1 MKKILKGNKRNM
13 GYEIRKAAVL
23 GSGTMGGGIAAVL
36 AGIGVDVILMDMP
49 AKDTKAGD
57 PAAKRNAVVYNNIKA
72 LQKLRPAQ
80 LFSDSDM
87 TNISVGNFEDD
98 LDKLSD
104 RDWVIEVIVENLAI
118 KQNLMAKVAEAIG
131 ENTIV
136 TTNTSGLPIHDIAA
150 ELGED
155 FTRRFFGTHFFNPA
169 RYLHLLEII
178 PHSNTDPELI
188 AFMQEF
194 GTSKLGKGVVVCK
207 DTPNFIGNRFM
218 TMTGSQATNYALDN
232 GYTVE
237 EVDAITGPLI
247 GRPNTATFNL
257 NDLVGFD
264 IAVHVGRNLYPAIA
278 DDEDREIL
286 AHEGAT
292 KLADYMLANKM
303 LGRKTDGGFY
313 QMRRNGGGKEL
324 WALNL
329 ESYQYEAPKAVS
341 FESVE
346 RNKKL
351 PLPERLR
358 KLIMEESDRAAEY
371 LFHHHAFYLSY
382 ASKRVP
388 EITDSIVSVDNAQK
402 WGFNHQMGPFEIW
415 DAIGVAESVEKFEAA
430 GYKVADWVKEMLA
443 KGNSSFYQTDEK
455 GRVVAAYSPVDGSYV
470 RIDKDARVIKIADLR
485 ADDKLVWENKD
496 GSIYDMGDGV
506 LLWEF
511 HTKGNTITAG
521 FLEAGY
527 RAVDILESDD
537 AYVALVIGNES
548 NDYSFGANLS
558 DAMGGGGN
566 PIDTINAAISGLQEL
581 TLRMKY
587 GKKPTIAAPAGRAL
601 GGGAELIMGANAVVA
616 YAESYIGLVEVGVG
630 LVPAGG
636 GCKELVRR
644 LVNPVVAA
652 GADPHPPLRK
662 AFEAIA
668 TAKVSESA
676 KQAKEIGYLAA
687 DDKIVLNRDM
697 LLGEAKAFALAY
709 AHTFE
714 ARKPE
719 AVYAAGRDQ
728 YAGLMLGVA
737 GFVESG
743 FASEHDA
750 LIAKKIATILTGG
763 ALAQPQAIDQQV
775 FLNLEK
781 QSFIELAMTGKTME
795 RIMTMLSTGKPLRN

>member
-1 MKKILKGNKRNM
+1 M

-36 AGIGVDVILMDMP
+36 AGIGVEVILMDMP

-80 LFSDSDM
+80 LFSEFDM
-87 TNISVGNFEDD
+87 NNISVGNFEDD
-98 LDKLSD
+98 LDKLAD
-104 RDWVIEVIVENLAI
+104 RDWVIEVIVENLGI
-118 KQNLMAKVAEAIG
+118 KQSLMAKVAEAIG

-136 TTNTSGLPIHDIAA
+136 TTNTSGLPINDIASQ
-150 ELGED
+150 LGED
-155 FTRRFFGTHFFNPA
+155 FTRRFMGTHFFNPP

-178 PHSNTDPELI
+178 PHKNTDPELV
-188 AFMQEF
+188 AFMKEF

-218 TMTGSQATNYALDN
+218 TMTGSQAMNYALDN

-257 NDLVGFD
+257 NDLVGYD

-278 DDEDREIL
+278 NDEDREIL
-286 AHEGAT
+286 AHEGVN
-292 KLADYMLANKM
+292 KLAEHMLANKM

-329 ESYQYEAPKAVS
+329 ETYEYEAPKTIS

-358 KLIMEESDRAAEY
+358 KMIMEETDRAAEY

-388 EITDSIVSVDNAQK
+388 EITDSIVNVDNAQK

-430 GYKVADWVKEMLA
+430 GYKVADWVKQMLA
-443 KGNSSFYQTDEK
+443 DGNATFYQKDAK
-455 GRVVAAYSPVDGSYV
+455 GRVVAYYSPS
-470 RIDKDARVIKIADLR
+470 DARYLTLEKDPREIKIADLR
-485 ADDKLVWENKD
+485 ADEKLVWENKD
-496 GSIYDMGDGV
+496 GSIFDMGDGV

-527 RAVDILESDD
+527 KAVEILEGSDKF
-537 AYVALVIGNES
+537 VALVIGNEG

-566 PIDTINAAISGLQEL
+566 PIDAINAAIDGLQQL
-581 TLRMKY
+581 TLRLKY

-601 GGGAELIMGANAVVA
+601 GGGAELIMAANAVVA
-616 YAESYIGLVEVGVG
+616 HAESYIGLVEVGVG

-662 AFEAIA
+662 AFETIA

-676 KQAKEIGYLAA
+676 KQAKDIGYLAA

-714 ARKPE
+714 PSKPE

-750 LIAKKIATILTGG
+750 LIAKHIARILTGAG
-763 ALAQPQAIDQQV
+763 IAQPQHLDQNV
-775 FLNLEK
+775 FLKLEK
-781 QSFIELAMTGKTME
+781 QAFIDLAMTGKTME
-795 RIMTMLSTGKPLRN
+795 RIMHMLSTGKPLRN